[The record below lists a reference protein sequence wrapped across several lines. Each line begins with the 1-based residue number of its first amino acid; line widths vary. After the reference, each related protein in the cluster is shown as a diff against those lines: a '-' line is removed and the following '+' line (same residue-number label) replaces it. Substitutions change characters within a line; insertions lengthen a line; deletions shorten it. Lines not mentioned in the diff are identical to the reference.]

1 MPVDFFSAACK
12 SESSLA
18 EFGICDDPPPPNTP
32 AYVDEDTSNKQK
44 WIAKVNNSSL
54 KPIEFFAIDNC
65 VELSKPEGGAQRR
78 CDGLLRF
85 DNTLIFVELK
95 SGTHGWLG
103 KGRKQLTET
112 IERFRAEVTG
122 SFTEVKAYVCNN
134 MRPRAAE
141 SHKIEM
147 ARFKNDTGLILRI
160 KQEISIP

>member
-12 SESSLA
+12 SKSSVA
-18 EFGICDDPPPPNTP
+18 EFGICDDPSPPNTP

-44 WIAKVNNSSL
+44 WIATVNNSSL

-65 VELSKPEGGAQRR
+65 VRLSKPGGGAQCR

-95 SGTHGWLG
+95 SGMRGWLG
-103 KGRKQLTET
+103 KGREQLTET
-112 IERFRAEVTG
+112 IERFRVEDTTSFEEVR
-122 SFTEVKAYVCNN
+122 AYLCNS
-134 MRPRAAE
+134 MRPRAAQNHMPE
-141 SHKIEM
+141 IAK
-147 ARFKNDTGLILRI
+147 FKKATGLILRI

>member
-44 WIAKVNNSSL
+44 WITKVNNSSL

-65 VELSKPEGGAQRR
+65 VALSKPEGGAQRR

-95 SGTHGWLG
+95 SGTYGWLD

-112 IERFRAEVTG
+112 IERFREEVHG
-122 SFTEVKAYVCNN
+122 SVMEVKAYVCNN
-134 MRPRAAE
+134 MRPCTTGNHMTE
-141 SHKIEM
+141 IQK
-147 ARFKNDTGLILRI
+147 FKDDTCLILQI
-160 KQEISIP
+160 KQEIAIP